1 MRVLLD
7 ESVPR
12 QLLPELSG
20 HEVQTVVQV
29 GWAGIQNGVLLR
41 QALAAGFQALVT
53 MDRNLEHQQD
63 ISASGLG
70 LVVLIARD
78 NRVETVLPLA
88 GAVLAALERVRP
100 GLVVHV
106 GA

>member
-1 MRVLLD
+1 M
-7 ESVPR
+7 
-12 QLLPELSG
+12 
-20 HEVQTVVQV
+20 VQV